1 MARARLDEQVA
12 LVVEAVRARV
22 REGTRLVTV
31 DGFSGSGK
39 SRIADAVGLEL
50 VAPVLSLEELYPGWD
65 GLAAAVPLAVD
76 WMARPLA
83 EGRPARWWPWDWTRG
98 ARAGARELAPVP
110 VVLLEGC
117 GAGAA
122 ALRPFTDVAVWV
134 ECDAAT
140 RERRLRARPDWPGYA
155 PFRERWAAQETAWHA
170 RERTADHADLVI
182 VNDRPS

>member
-1 MARARLDEQVA
+1 MTGSGLDEQVA
-12 LVVEAVRARV
+12 LVIDTLRDRASRTAG
-22 REGTRLVTV
+22 GTRLVTV

-39 SRIADAVGLEL
+39 SRIADAVGRAL
-50 VAPVLSLEELYPGWD
+50 VAPVLSLEEIYPGWD
-65 GLAAAVPLAVD
+65 GLAAAVPLAVE
-76 WMARPLA
+76 WIARPLA

-134 ECDAAT
+134 DSARAT
-140 RERRLRARPDWPGYA
+140 REQRLRARPDWPGYA
-155 PFRERWAAQETAWHA
+155 PFRERWAAQEDAWHA
-170 RERTADHADLVI
+170 GERTAGHADLVI
-182 VNDRPS
+182 ANG